1 MTIFNRGSNYVAA
14 KPIND
19 DPEEN
24 IVRWTEHSFSRHVF
38 NPLLQNIFA
47 GIGMALL
54 WRFTPELIT
63 LNWGTHFNP
72 DTVGQV
78 SNIMGVLFFALLCV
92 FRFCQDE
99 IAAILTIVGGKL
111 YEIKLAHDMTA
122 TVDMYEGRLAQMA
135 AYIKDLKAQ
144 LDVLGGVTIT
154 NPLTE
159 QEILERKAL
168 AVKLYTRLVNNLS
181 ITRDECLRVK
191 AFETRTEW
199 MLARQYLINAGVI
212 EASGKP
218 LPAAVSRGI
227 ALIESYKE
235 TLCATRGKR

>member
-1 MTIFNRGSNYVAA
+1 MAIFNRGSKYVAA

-24 IVRWTEHSFSRHVF
+24 VVRWTEHSFSRHVF
-38 NPLLQNIFA
+38 NPLLQNLFA

-54 WRFTPELIT
+54 WRFIPELIAIKW
-63 LNWGTHFNP
+63 NTHFNS

-78 SNIMGVLFFALLCV
+78 SNIMGVLFFSLLCV
-92 FRFCQDE
+92 FRFCLDE
-99 IAAILTIVGGKL
+99 VTAVITMVGGKL
-111 YEIKLAHDMTA
+111 YEIKLRHDMTA
-122 TVDMYEGRLAQMA
+122 MIDAYEGRLAQMA

-144 LDVLGGVTIT
+144 LDVLGGITIKE
-154 NPLTE
+154 PLTE

-168 AVKLYTRLVNNLS
+168 AVKLYSRLINNLS
-181 ITRDECLRVK
+181 ITRDECLRVR

-235 TLCATRGKR
+235 TLRSVRGKR

>member
-1 MTIFNRGSNYVAA
+1 MTIFNRNKNYVAA

-54 WRFTPELIT
+54 WRFTPDLIAIKW
-63 LNWGTHFNP
+63 NTHFNP
-72 DTVGQV
+72 ELVGQV
-78 SNIMGVLFFALLCV
+78 SNIMGVLFFSLLCV
-92 FRFCQDE
+92 FRFCLDE
-99 IAAILTIVGGKL
+99 VTAVITVVGGKL
-111 YEIKLAHDMTA
+111 YGIKLDHDMTA
-122 TVDMYEGRLAQMA
+122 TVDMYEGRIAQMS

-144 LDVLGGVTIT
+144 LDVLGGITIKE
-154 NPLTE
+154 PLTE

-168 AVKLYTRLVNNLS
+168 AIKLYTRLINNLP
-181 ITRDECLRVK
+181 ITRDECLRVRV
-191 AFETRTEW
+191 FDTRTEW

-227 ALIESYKE
+227 ALIEGYKE
-235 TLCATRGKR
+235 TLKATRGKR